1 MYGSIGIK
9 AKALILIFC
18 SKGENHDGDYD
29 NDADDG
35 SEDNDDDEDVDDED
49 DDGALEESNY
59 PHTPS
64 RSDHFT
70 EARASFQNL
79 DRTMQ

>member
-1 MYGSIGIK
+1 MPAVGRLWPS
-9 AKALILIFC
+9 
-18 SKGENHDGDYD
+18 
-29 NDADDG
+29 
-35 SEDNDDDEDVDDED
+35 DVDDDDDDGDDDDGED

>member
-1 MYGSIGIK
+1 MPAVGRLWPS
-9 AKALILIFC
+9 
-18 SKGENHDGDYD
+18 
-29 NDADDG
+29 
-35 SEDNDDDEDVDDED
+35 DVDDDDDDGDDDDGED

-70 EARASFQNL
+70 EARASYQNL
-79 DRTMQ
+79 DGTMQ